1 MPIASSATPVER
13 ATAARFVFSAVRS
26 RITWLRAAEAGL
38 LLITLGLRPWGLDQ
52 NGFGIDYY
60 SAAVRSMTQSW
71 HNFLYNAFDPAGFLS
86 VDKQPVALWIQ
97 AASAKLFGL
106 RRIDPRTMTLDPE
119 RLQARLSTT
128 AAGPRITAVIPVH
141 LYGGPADMDPILEV
155 AREHGLMVI
164 EDAPQAH
171 GVEYRGRR
179 AGSLGQAG
187 CFSFYP
193 TKNLGACGDAG
204 MVVTNDAGVAERLRM
219 LRNYGEEAKYRS
231 RTDGFN
237 SRLDELQA
245 AILRVKLRHLEEW
258 IAERRRWARLYG
270 ELLADAPVTLPAE
283 PPSCTTRHPC
293 TCSPRMSRSA
303 PTKAASP
310 RPSAR
315 ARRSVAAALSRALRS
330 RGTAHRRGRPLG
342 AVRPA
347 TTGRLAISEARA
359 HPGPWARR
367 LATNGSVSTS
377 ESFSS

>member
-1 MPIASSATPVER
+1 MSVPFLDLRRGYHGIRDEILLAVER
-13 ATAARFVFSAVRS
+13 TLESGWYVLGQEVAAFEREFADYCGTRHAVGVGS
-26 RITWLRAAEAGL
+26 GTDALHLALRACGVKPGDGVVTAPNTAVP
-38 LLITLGLRPWGLDQ
+38 TV
-52 NGFGIDYY
+52 
-60 SAAVRSMTQSW
+60 SAIVAAQACPV
-71 HNFLYNAFDPAGFLS
+71 F
-86 VDKQPVALWIQ
+86 VD
-97 AASAKLFGL
+97 
-106 RRIDPRTMTLDPE
+106 IDPRTMTLDPE
-119 RLQARLSTT
+119 RLQARLSTP
-128 AAGPRITAVIPVH
+128 AAGPRVTAVIPVH
-141 LYGGPADMDPILEV
+141 LYGGPADMDPILDV

-164 EDAPQAH
+164 EDAAQAH

-204 MVVTNDAGVAERLRM
+204 MVVTNDADVAERLRM